1 MLVLQIAVHALEA
14 LAAPEAAEVG
24 TALPPFLFACVLD
37 RRPGR
42 CPGNRGGH
50 WAIASLGVLVAQG
63 FGRHRPLQPRGLDGT
78 RIHPQRPGLLSPLLQ
93 TKEPQLDADALL
105 GGLRD
110 GATRQAC
117 HHGLAQPA

>member
-14 LAAPEAAEVG
+14 LVAPEAAEVG

-63 FGRHRPLQPRGLDGT
+63 FGRHRPLQPRGLDGN

-93 TKEPQLDADALL
+93 TKEPLPRLPDELVADALL

-110 GATRQAC
+110 GLPRT
-117 HHGLAQPA
+117 